1 MTPTKEEFRDNLLRL
16 IAERKELNRRK
27 KKNHSCNEADI
38 HVIENAQRIR
48 KRTRRKGGTSY
59 DASNY

>member
-1 MTPTKEEFRDNLLRL
+1 MRKLSKNEFVMMFQEE
-16 IAERKELNRRK
+16 ERRRK
-27 KKNHSCNEADI
+27 KRFLVSEADI
-38 HVIENAQRIR
+38 HAIENTQRIR

>member
-1 MTPTKEEFRDNLLRL
+1 MRKLSKDEFVMMFQEE
-16 IAERKELNRRK
+16 ERIRK
-27 KKNHSCNEADI
+27 KRFLVSEADI
-38 HVIENAQRIR
+38 HAIENAQRIR